1 MVQTTEQQ
9 PGFNMRAFAQSTMRH
24 DENTVEPV
32 PEKIENEASKTSP
45 DEFSDPIHITGLKQI
60 FNENTGKQTVFDK
73 VPLLKRLFQKHQKKE
88 YRLFDNF
95 EFIVPNFQG
104 TGQIVSIMGGSGCGK
119 SYLLRIIAGLNIPQA
134 GDIKIY
140 GKSQKEYGHVPMVFQ
155 QYSSYEWMTALDN
168 VALPM
173 VIKGMSWKDAR
184 KEAEKILCQFGL
196 CEHMDK
202 YAKPGVLSGGQLQR
216 ISVARCVAA
225 NPKLLL
231 LDEAT
236 GALDIR
242 MKREVQGMLLNLYYA
257 GGTDLTILNVTH
269 SVEEALYLSNRVI
282 VLKAKPC
289 TIYKMIDI
297 NYPGESKTNRRGKWI
312 FSTPE
317 YIEYSRELTATLDEA
332 CFEQK

>member
-1 MVQTTEQQ
+1 MEPT
-9 PGFNMRAFAQSTMRH
+9 FNTNRFTQDTMH
-24 DENTVEPV
+24 YDENTAEPV
-32 PEKIENEASKTSP
+32 QEKTENEAPKTSP
-45 DEFSDPIHITGLKQI
+45 DAFSDPIHITGLKQI
-60 FNENTGKQTVFDK
+60 FNENTGKPTLFDRF
-73 VPLLKRLFQKHQKKE
+73 PILKRLFPKHQKKE

-95 EFIVPNFQG
+95 DFIVPNFPG
-104 TGQIVSIMGGSGCGK
+104 MGQIVSIMGGSGCGK
-119 SYLLRIIAGLNIPQA
+119 SYLLRIIAGLNVPQE
-134 GDIKIY
+134 GNVKIY
-140 GKSQKEYGHVPMVFQ
+140 GKSQKDYGHVPMVFQ
-155 QYSSYEWMTALDN
+155 QYSSYDWMTALDN

-173 VIKGMSWKDAR
+173 VVKGMSWKDAR

-196 CEHMDK
+196 CEHIDK

-242 MKREVQGMLLNLYYA
+242 MKREVQDMLLSLYYA
-257 GGTDLTILNVTH
+257 GDTDLTILNVTH
-269 SVEEALYLSNRVI
+269 SVEEALYLSNRII

-289 TIYKMIDI
+289 RIHKVIDI
-297 NYPGESKTNRRGKWI
+297 HYPGESQDNRRGKWI
-312 FSTPE
+312 FNTPE
-317 YIEYSRELTATLDEA
+317 YIRYSRELTETLDEA